1 MGERPSA
8 SVRGPTPRYEAEG
21 HQAYITGVC
30 QAEER
35 RQKRAKGPCK
45 GDASEGHLSTP
56 HHPLQCHKA
65 RINKN

>member
-30 QAEER
+30 QAAER
-35 RQKRAKGPCK
+35 RQKHAKGPCK
-45 GDASEGHLSTP
+45 KLCYGRISEHTP
-56 HHPLQCHKA
+56 PPHTVP
-65 RINKN
+65 